1 MSKQKYRLNY
11 EEKQTKGYLNVFF
24 VIVVFLVA
32 FPFFA
37 LNLRYQV
44 GSFFR
49 IILDYFG
56 RVCMMGGSALFI
68 LWVLSIFANKSIKVH
83 WLILSLVLLWVGC
96 WCTGTTLE
104 IWGYI
109 IGEGTSSGKSG
120 YY

>member
-1 MSKQKYRLNY
+1 MSRQKTKYLT
-11 EEKQTKGYLNVFF
+11 EKKGIRGYANIFF

-37 LNLRYQV
+37 PNLRYQV

-49 IILDYFG
+49 IIFDYIG
-56 RVCMMGGSALFI
+56 RACMMGGTALFV

-109 IGEGTSSGKSG
+109 IGEGTSSGNSG

>member
-1 MSKQKYRLNY
+1 MSRQKIKYLT
-11 EEKQTKGYLNVFF
+11 EKKGPRSYATVFF
-24 VIVVFLVA
+24 VIVIFLLV

-37 LNLRYQV
+37 VNLRYQV

-49 IILDYFG
+49 IIFDYFG
-56 RVCMMGGSALFI
+56 NVCLMGGGALFA

-83 WLILSLVLLWVGC
+83 WLIVSLVLLWVGC
-96 WCTGTTLE
+96 WCTGATIE

-109 IGEGTSSGKSG
+109 IGEGANSGNSG